1 MNDSTKYKKKKKKL
15 AMKGHIMICIKY
27 SEYLNSYKC
36 KSDFWLPHAR
46 RKESGDHL
54 LERGF
59 TVGIIA
65 RV

>member
-1 MNDSTKYKKKKKKL
+1 
-15 AMKGHIMICIKY
+15 MICIKY